1 MRRRRAEINPGDTFE
16 RLTVIKE
23 LEKKHGNRRFL
34 CKCVC
39 GNEIQTGSSHLLRGN
54 TKSCGC
60 LRKEQRHKITHG
72 KSNTPLYAVWN
83 SMKGRCSNPTYHAYE
98 NYGARGIKVCDEWS
112 NDFQKFY
119 DWAIGNGYQKG
130 MTIERN
136 DVNGH
141 YEPSNC
147 SWIPKSKQSENRRTN
162 HYLTY
167 KGETKTM
174 SQWARDL
181 SLKRETIKD
190 RLKSGWS
197 VEDALTKPIGK

>member
-1 MRRRRAEINPGDTFE
+1 MLFRSE
-16 RLTVIKE
+16 RLTVIEE
-23 LEKKHGNRRFL
+23 LEKKQGNRRFL
-34 CKCVC
+34 CKCNC
-39 GNEIQTGSSHLLRGN
+39 GNEIETGSSHLLRGN

-60 LRKEQRHKITHG
+60 LRKEQLHHITHG
-72 KSNTPLYAVWN
+72 MSNTPLYAVWN
-83 SMKGRCSNPTYHAYE
+83 SMKGRCANPNDHAYE
-98 NYGARGIKVCDEWS
+98 NYGARGIKVCGEWS
-112 NDFQKFY
+112 SDFRKFY